1 MEWITEPAA
10 WIGLLTLVS
19 LEIVLG
25 IDNVIFIS
33 ILSGKLPEE
42 QQARARQT
50 GIAMAVISR
59 ILLLLSLSWII
70 RLTKPL
76 FEIPWVEH
84 EVSGRDLILILGGL
98 FLIAKATHEIHA
110 KLEGAEEG
118 TVERTPASFVSV
130 IVQIM
135 LLDIVFSLDS
145 VITAVGM
152 VDEIMV
158 MVIAVL
164 IAAGVMLLA
173 AGPISRFVHRHPT
186 LKMLALSFLL
196 LIGLTL
202 LVEGFHR
209 HIPKG
214 YIYAAMGF
222 SVLVEMLNLR
232 MRQHSI
238 PVELHQPTLPPD
250 HDTGRRAAVPVE

>member
-10 WIGLLTLVS
+10 WVGLLTLVS

-232 MRQHSI
+232 VRQRTK
-238 PVELHQPTLPPD
+238 PVELHEPTLPPG